1 MEWAIR
7 SVSNLFRNREIQLYV
22 LILTIVTLVAFG
34 LAAFL
39 LSFQAA
45 LFVLITSILLI
56 ICSLFFT
63 KWRYE
68 EIKKL
73 SSYLRRISSGDF
85 SLDVRDNYEGELSIL
100 KSNIYKVTSML
111 SEHSSLLQQDKVKL
125 TNAISDISHQL
136 KTPLTSLMVMS
147 DLLSN
152 KKLDESKRMEFTR
165 NIRVQLERID
175 WLVSSL
181 LKLSKIDA
189 GTVHFKKDKVIVH
202 DLIQRS
208 IQPVVIPMDIK
219 QQTLQINGDEKVTF
233 QGDLHWTAEAI
244 INILKNCVE
253 HTEEGGGVSITFL
266 ENALFTMITIKDN
279 GKGIAQEDLPYIF
292 KRFYKGKNAG
302 EDSVGI
308 GLAMA
313 HSIIKSQQGDIE
325 VKSVKGMGTKFEIK
339 FYKKVI

>member
-1 MEWAIR
+1 
-7 SVSNLFRNREIQLYV
+7 VSNLFRNREIQLYV
-22 LILTIVTLVAFG
+22 LILTTVTLVAFG
-34 LAAFL
+34 LATFL
-39 LSFQAA
+39 LSFHAA

-208 IQPVVIPMDIK
+208 IQPVFIPMDIK
-219 QQTLQINGDEKVTF
+219 QQTLHINGDEKVTF

>member
-1 MEWAIR
+1 M
-7 SVSNLFRNREIQLYV
+7 SNLFRNREIQLYV
-22 LILTIVTLVAFG
+22 LILTAVTLIAFG
-34 LAAFL
+34 LAALF

-45 LFVLITSILLI
+45 LFVLVTSILLI
-56 ICSLFFT
+56 ICSLLVT
-63 KWRYE
+63 KWRYK
-68 EIKKL
+68 EIEKL

-100 KSNIYKVTSML
+100 KSNIYKVTIML

-147 DLLSN
+147 DLLSD

-165 NIRVQLERID
+165 TIRVQLERIE

-208 IQPVVIPMDIK
+208 VQPVLVPMDIK
-219 QQTLQINGDEKVTF
+219 QQKLHISGDETITF
-233 QGDLHWTAEAI
+233 QGDLNWTSEAI

-253 HTEEGGGVSITFL
+253 HTEEGGKIAITFS

-302 EDSVGI
+302 EESAGI

-325 VKSVKGMGTKFEIK
+325 VKSVRGMGTTFEIK